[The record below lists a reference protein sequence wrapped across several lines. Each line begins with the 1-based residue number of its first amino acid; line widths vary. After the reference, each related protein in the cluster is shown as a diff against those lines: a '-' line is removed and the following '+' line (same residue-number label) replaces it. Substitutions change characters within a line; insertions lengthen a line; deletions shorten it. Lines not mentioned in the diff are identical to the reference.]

1 MSNSQALAHLKRRRQ
16 LEKQRR
22 NGEFDANFPSKIK
35 RIVSGPIAT
44 AEGILNNWPP
54 SKISPILRGTCA
66 KQLSAALASVQ
77 GYRNVPSKTMR
88 SLIKRLCPCPIVY
101 PYAELPPKTHDEEVL
116 EIIDEILR
124 QHFPFWRHEECTP
137 VAKRLLKLLNDTF
150 DGSIPAHARKYEE
163 TLAKFVPEYK
173 PKPNWNA
180 QFEAHQTLSEQLSQM
195 NNHTRYLQAMAL
207 LNAKPQGHA

>member
-1 MSNSQALAHLKRRRQ
+1 M
-16 LEKQRR
+16 
-22 NGEFDANFPSKIK
+22 
-35 RIVSGPIAT
+35 
-44 AEGILNNWPP
+44 
-54 SKISPILRGTCA
+54 
-66 KQLSAALASVQ
+66 
-77 GYRNVPSKTMR
+77 
-88 SLIKRLCPCPIVY
+88 
-101 PYAELPPKTHDEEVL
+101 
-116 EIIDEILR
+116 EIIDEILS

-173 PKPNWNA
+173 LKPNWNA
-180 QFEAHQTLSEQLSQM
+180 QFEVHQTLSEQLSQM